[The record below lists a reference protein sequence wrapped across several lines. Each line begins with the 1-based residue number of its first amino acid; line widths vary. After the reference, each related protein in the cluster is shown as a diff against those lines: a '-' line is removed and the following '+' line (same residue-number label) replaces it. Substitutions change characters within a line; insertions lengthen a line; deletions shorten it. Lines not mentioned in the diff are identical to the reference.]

1 MKKIL
6 MPKLGESVVEATLES
21 WFVQPGDKI
30 KQYQSICEVV
40 SDKVNVEIPASDDGV
55 VAELLVQPGATIPI
69 GTPIC
74 ILNISGKSEAGEVA
88 PITQLKQPEKK
99 QQTVDSPQELV
110 WRHPDDEIVSVD
122 PIRRTIAK
130 KMVASVTTIPHAWAM
145 IEVDVTELV
154 NYRQKVKDEF
164 YYEHGVKITYLP
176 FFIKAVVKALQNHP
190 IMNSSFAETEIIVHK
205 HINISLAVASERALF
220 VPVIHDA
227 DEYSISGLA
236 KKITELASKAREGK
250 LTPEEISKGTFTVNN
265 TGSFGSISSKP
276 IITQPQTGMITLEA
290 IGKRPVVQDDEIVI
304 RSMANICLSFDHRV
318 TDGLGA
324 GRFLATISDNLQGNG
339 GLFNEAKQ

>member
-1 MKKIL
+1 
-6 MPKLGESVVEATLES
+6 MPK
-21 WFVQPGDKI
+21 QK
-30 KQYQSICEVV
+30 
-40 SDKVNVEIPASDDGV
+40 
-55 VAELLVQPGATIPI
+55 LL
-69 GTPIC
+69 
-74 ILNISGKSEAGEVA
+74 
-88 PITQLKQPEKK
+88 
-99 QQTVDSPQELV
+99 
-110 WRHPDDEIVSVD
+110 
-122 PIRRTIAK
+122 
-130 KMVASVTTIPHAWAM
+130 
-145 IEVDVTELV
+145 
-154 NYRQKVKDEF
+154 
-164 YYEHGVKITYLP
+164 
-176 FFIKAVVKALQNHP
+176 FI
-190 IMNSSFAETEIIVHK
+190 
-205 HINISLAVASERALF
+205 HINISLAVASNGALF

-304 RSMANICLSFDHRV
+304 RSMANICLSFDQRV

-324 GRFLATISDNLQGNG
+324 GRFLATISDNLQNG